1 MTEPA
6 LTRDQRVRLARAARS
21 YLFNARH
28 RPVVERRLA
37 VARARLVAGL
47 GMVGRSELRVGPFRI
62 AKDGEQLTVERTA
75 TDDGWE
81 QLILDELSDM
91 EGREA

>member
-1 MTEPA
+1 VSEPA

-62 AKDGEQLTVERTA
+62 AKQPDGISVERVA
-75 TDDGWE
+75 SDDGWE
-81 QLILDELSDM
+81 QLVLDQVQD
-91 EGREA
+91 REEA